1 MFFDYGPILL
11 VLDILKAK
19 QNPYKQPGRIVLC
32 FIKHR
37 KRIRKGPSVEHKYFS
52 TENDILQN
60 TNKFMKVTQSF
71 RNPSWSPHQ
80 WHLLL
85 INCILVL
92 MRLQNYPINW
102 GKAVALIM
110 VHCRLLSMKAG
121 GFLGQLFLKR
131 FFFLGRCHTWTWQ
144 QKSLKY
150 KNPIYFLLCAIKRNY
165 VNFYFL
171 WLRTNFVSARHFENK
186 TNSYKQP
193 RRIVLWF
200 TKHRKR
206 FRKGPS
212 VEHKYFCNENNN
224 ILQHQQIHQSY
235 AELLEPI
242 LIPSLVTLVVNKLHP
257 RFDEATKLSY

>member
-1 MFFDYGPILL
+1 MLTFMFFDYGPILL

-110 VHCRLLSMKAG
+110 VHCRLLSMNVYG
-121 GFLGQLFLKR
+121 
-131 FFFLGRCHTWTWQ
+131 
-144 QKSLKY
+144 
-150 KNPIYFLLCAIKRNY
+150 
-165 VNFYFL
+165 
-171 WLRTNFVSARHFENK
+171 
-186 TNSYKQP
+186 
-193 RRIVLWF
+193 
-200 TKHRKR
+200 
-206 FRKGPS
+206 
-212 VEHKYFCNENNN
+212 HKY
-224 ILQHQQIHQSY
+224 
-235 AELLEPI
+235 
-242 LIPSLVTLVVNKLHP
+242 LVWKQVVFLANY
-257 RFDEATKLSY
+257 F

>member
-1 MFFDYGPILL
+1 MTFVVNKLHPCFDEATKLS
-11 VLDILKAK
+11 
-19 QNPYKQPGRIVLC
+19 YKLGE
-32 FIKHR
+32 
-37 KRIRKGPSVEHKYFS
+37 GG
-52 TENDILQN
+52 
-60 TNKFMKVTQSF
+60 
-71 RNPSWSPHQ
+71 SPNHGS
-80 WHLLL
+80 L
-85 INCILVL
+85 
-92 MRLQNYPINW
+92 P
-102 GKAVALIM
+102 VAEYECLWPQ
-110 VHCRLLSMKAG
+110 VSCVKAG
-121 GFLGQLFLKR
+121 GFLGQLFLKW

-212 VEHKYFCNENNN
+212 VEHIYFCNENNN
-224 ILQHQQIHQSY
+224 ILPHQQIHQSY